1 LIFRNGEEK
10 LLKKKRRP
18 TRRRIFSNNIRRSR
32 VIQKESKDN
41 KNMIITIPFNQGE
54 ERTNLKNK
62 KSKEKV
68 TSNQSIP
75 DVDKM
80 NIVKFDDFILYEQ
93 ICSESEDE
101 LDKSRPDQ
109 DEEEPIFKHKL
120 FSTEKDDSLKEDQSI
135 FNSKIEGQPHDY
147 YSSLVNYVENFY
159 YRKNKINN
167 VHKKCVLCKFS
178 NFKPKRLL
186 RFKSPNDL
194 VDYYKLCLLTRD
206 NLCTNKD
213 NFEKNKNEVL
223 SYDAKWD
230 IDYLGLPSM
239 ISDLNPSTSK
249 KYFQKSKNICR
260 NCFRCLLNNCSGLVL
275 IKRIIKNQEASLN
288 KKLIFDS
295 DKDHG
300 MDSIVEPI
308 DELKQVKEIK
318 FLPTNL
324 NNQSQNKNND
334 NFNENILLH
343 NTKFI
348 NDDNKTISTNF
359 NLQHLNSSSTLNTLS
374 STEKLLN
381 NLNLNSG
388 FQTNPLVNNLMNLSS
403 LNNLNSFTG
412 LIQNNINN
420 FPNNIFTNNSN
431 SNNLNLLSLINGF
444 GGANLNLN
452 SNPINPVNSLN
463 SLYSNLTLRMVA
475 QNLMIKNQIIGLLN
489 NNQQIQNNQQ
499 NFQNVP
505 QAQNSQQSQPIQQIQ
520 PTQINQSTIN
530 INNVNN
536 FNVPEEKE
544 SINPNNL
551 IINNNETE
559 QQVNIKE
566 DQKISEEIDH
576 ESEFNS
582 IKSLPL
588 INNNSQSQ
596 SNNTIDVSIEK
607 KNIFDKILA
616 KKNPQNLASENLFD
630 KLMVDTFSKEAVQ
643 SHLFKNN
650 IIFEKIINGRD
661 YKDNK
666 FINESNYA
674 PDAGLFFIN
683 KEEII
688 EEGLHLIKNNQN
700 EIEAQIIKNNLMP
713 VHETK
718 LEIEKAENFDNF
730 QFNQNNNSLSDVISE
745 LRDISNFLSGL
756 SSNQVENGPIES
768 SEPSWNVTKKILSD
782 LNKKINEVI
791 LSRLDKIKANEN
803 KIKINLLKYNENFSL
818 LSNKITNLNRNV
830 DVLSN
835 IVSGGF
841 LENNNVSAILD
852 GIKETSNSCTDLVE
866 QMRESSNY
874 LFY

>member
-1 LIFRNGEEK
+1 
-10 LLKKKRRP
+10 
-18 TRRRIFSNNIRRSR
+18 
-32 VIQKESKDN
+32 
-41 KNMIITIPFNQGE
+41 MIITIPFNQGE

-68 TSNQSIP
+68 TSNKSIP

-93 ICSESEDE
+93 ICSESEDD

-135 FNSKIEGQPHDY
+135 FNSKIEGQPQDY

-213 NFEKNKNEVL
+213 NFENNKNEVL
-223 SYDAKWD
+223 SYDANRD

-239 ISDLNPSTSK
+239 TSDLNPSSSK

-260 NCFRCLLNNCSGLVL
+260 NCFRSLLNNCSGLIL
-275 IKRIIKNQEASLN
+275 IKRIIKNQDASLN
-288 KKLIFDS
+288 KKLIFES
-295 DKDHG
+295 DRDHG
-300 MDSIVEPI
+300 MDSLVEPI
-308 DELKQVKEIK
+308 AESKQVKEIK
-318 FLPTNL
+318 FLHTNS
-324 NNQSQNKNND
+324 NNQSQNKNID
-334 NFNENILLH
+334 NFNENSLLH
-343 NTKFI
+343 NSKFI
-348 NDDNKTISTNF
+348 NDDNNTISTNL
-359 NLQHLNSSSTLNTLS
+359 NLQHLNSSSTLNTLP

-388 FQTNPLVNNLMNLSS
+388 FNTNPVVNNLVNLSS
-403 LNNLNSFTG
+403 LNNLNNLTG

-420 FPNNIFTNNSN
+420 FSNNIFTNNNN
-431 SNNLNLLSLINGF
+431 SNNLNLLSLINGY

-452 SNPINPVNSLN
+452 SNPINPINNLN
-463 SLYSNLTLRMVA
+463 SIYSNLTLRMVA
-475 QNLMIKNQIIGLLN
+475 QNLMIKNQILGLLN
-489 NNQQIQNNQQ
+489 NNQQVQNIQQ

-536 FNVPEEKE
+536 INVPEEKE
-544 SINPNNL
+544 SIDPSNL
-551 IINNNETE
+551 IINNNQSE
-559 QQVNIKE
+559 QQVNIQE
-566 DQKISEEIDH
+566 DQKIPEEIDQ

-588 INNNSQSQ
+588 INTNSQ
-596 SNNTIDVSIEK
+596 SNNTNDVNIEK

-650 IIFEKIINGRD
+650 IIFDKIINGRE
-661 YKDNK
+661 YKENK

-674 PDAGLFFIN
+674 PDAGLFFLN
-683 KEEII
+683 KEEKI

-700 EIEAQIIKNNLMP
+700 EVEAQIIKNNLMP
-713 VHETK
+713 IHETK

-730 QFNQNNNSLSDVISE
+730 QFDQNNTSLSYVISE
-745 LRDISNFLSGL
+745 LRDISNFLSGI

-782 LNKKINEVI
+782 LNKKINEII

-803 KIKINLLKYNENFSL
+803 KIKNNLLKYNENLSI
-818 LSNKITNLNRNV
+818 LSNKITNLNRNI

-852 GIKETSNSCTDLVE
+852 GIKETSNSCTNLIE
-866 QMRESSNY
+866 QMRESSNN
-874 LFY
+874 LIK